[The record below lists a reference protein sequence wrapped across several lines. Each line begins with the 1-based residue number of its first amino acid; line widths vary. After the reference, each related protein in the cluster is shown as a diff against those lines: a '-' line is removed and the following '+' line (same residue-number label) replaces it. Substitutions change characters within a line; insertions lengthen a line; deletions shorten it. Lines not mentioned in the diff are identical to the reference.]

1 MCGIETA
8 LLSGL
13 AAAGRI
19 LGSSVDMSTFN
30 ATTGTQQTLFNAE
43 ETA

>member
-1 MCGIETA
+1 MCGVETA

-19 LGSSVDMSTFN
+19 LGSRTADLPVVSVQKN
-30 ATTGTQQTLFNAE
+30 LFTME
-43 ETA
+43 ESA